1 MERKRRERQMYN
13 RVVIVLCIIC
23 MIGLTGRLFEN
34 MNTMKREQIRTEQHE
49 HEYDA
54 RMNQIDAGRRQS
66 GEDAMLEK
74 AEQWQQ
80 SQKGR

>member
-1 MERKRRERQMYN
+1 MKEKMYN
-13 RVVIVLCIIC
+13 RAVIALCIVC
-23 MIGLTGRLFEN
+23 MIGLTSRMMEN
-34 MNTMKREQIRTEQHE
+34 MDTMNREQTRTEQHE
-49 HEYDA
+49 REYDA
-54 RMNQIDAGRRQS
+54 RMNKIDAGRRQS

>member
-49 HEYDA
+49 REFDA

>member
-1 MERKRRERQMYN
+1 MERKRRERQIYN
-13 RVVIVLCIIC
+13 RAVIALCIIC
-23 MIGLTGRLFEN
+23 VIGLTGRLMEN
-34 MNTMKREQIRTEQHE
+34 MDTMKREQIRTEQHE

-80 SQKGR
+80 SQKGK

>member
-49 HEYDA
+49 REYDA

>member
-1 MERKRRERQMYN
+1 MKEKMCDY
-13 RVVIVLCIIC
+13 VVIALCIIF
-23 MIGLTGRLFEN
+23 MIGLAGAIKEKVDKQN
-34 MNTMKREQIRTEQHE
+34 REQTRTEQHE
-49 HEYDA
+49 REYDA

-66 GEDAMLEK
+66 GEDAMLYK

>member
-1 MERKRRERQMYN
+1 MKEKMYN
-13 RVVIVLCIIC
+13 RAVIALCIIC
-23 MIGLTGRLFEN
+23 MIGLTGRAMEN
-34 MNTMKREQIRTEQHE
+34 MNTMKREQIKTEQHE
-49 HEYDA
+49 REYDA

>member
-23 MIGLTGRLFEN
+23 MIGLTGRLMEN
-34 MNTMKREQIRTEQHE
+34 MDTMKREQIRTEQHE
-49 HEYDA
+49 REYDA